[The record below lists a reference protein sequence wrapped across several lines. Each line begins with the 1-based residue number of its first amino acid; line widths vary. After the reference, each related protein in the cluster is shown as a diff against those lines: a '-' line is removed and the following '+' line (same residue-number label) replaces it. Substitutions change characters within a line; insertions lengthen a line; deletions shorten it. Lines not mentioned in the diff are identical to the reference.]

1 MKIKLLVLA
10 SILTIPSF
18 SVINIRSV
26 LAQIQRPIGRAY
38 SLPGSPFFSP
48 VGRIDSD
55 GDSIADI
62 VLESNPSP
70 RVEFDIL
77 TELDGQ
83 LITDRSSNLTTG
95 FFPGAVPFFL
105 YALDADETLRRISD
119 EDGNFLPSTQEQ
131 EIIERFVPDTEPTT
145 FADGD
150 LLTELFIPSAIDT
163 TFADS
168 NSLETNVLLESSPG
182 IFYSFLFEEDFISFF
197 LPLDENADIETV
209 LLSINDLSYILDQ
222 NLLGRGPRVPGAS
235 FDIRFISL
243 FSGQP
248 TIISSSQSIND
259 ISSDQNSLG
268 REAIFSGARANTNI
282 GSLSSERSTI
292 ISSSQSTNDM
302 SYDQNLL
309 GREARFSGA
318 RANTNIGSLSSNRS
332 IPESNNLISLLG
344 LGLVGI
350 ASLIKDRVR
359 KF

>member
-26 LAQIQRPIGRAY
+26 LAQIQRPIGSAY
-38 SLPGSPFFSP
+38 SLPASPSVGP
-48 VGRIDSD
+48 VAREDSD
-55 GDSIADI
+55 GDSIPDI

-83 LITDRSSNLTTG
+83 LITDRDSNLTTG

-105 YALDADETLRRISD
+105 YALDAEETLRRLED
-119 EDGNFLPSTQEQ
+119 EDGNLLPSTQEQ

-150 LLTELFIPSAIDT
+150 LLAELFIRGAIDT
-163 TFADS
+163 TFADG
-168 NSLETNVLLESSPG
+168 NLLGTNIPSIFDSG
-182 IFYSFLFEEDFISFF
+182 IVYSFLFEEEFISFL
-197 LPLDENADIETV
+197 LPLDENPDIGTV

-222 NLLGRGPRVPGAS
+222 NLLGREPIFSGAS
-235 FDIRFISL
+235 FNANIGSLSSGQPTTILSSQSTNEISYDQNL
-243 FSGQP
+243 LGGEPIFYGASSNTNIGSLSSGQP
-248 TIISSSQSIND
+248 TIISSD
-259 ISSDQNSLG
+259 
-268 REAIFSGARANTNI
+268 
-282 GSLSSERSTI
+282 
-292 ISSSQSTNDM
+292 
-302 SYDQNLL
+302 
-309 GREARFSGA
+309 
-318 RANTNIGSLSSNRS
+318 RS

-344 LGLVGI
+344 LGLLGI
-350 ASLIKDRVR
+350 GSLIKYKVR

>member
-26 LAQIQRPIGRAY
+26 LAQIPRPIGRAY
-38 SLPGSPFFSP
+38 SLPGSSTAGP

-62 VLESNPSP
+62 VVESNRAP
-70 RVEFDIL
+70 RFEFDIL

-83 LITDRSSNLTTG
+83 LITDRDSNLTTG

-105 YALDADETLRRISD
+105 YALDAEETLRRLED
-119 EDGNFLPSTQEQ
+119 EDGNLLPSTQEQ

-150 LLTELFIPSAIDT
+150 LLAELFIRGAIDT
-163 TFADS
+163 TFADG
-168 NSLETNVLLESSPG
+168 NLLGTNIPSIFDSG
-182 IFYSFLFEEDFISFF
+182 IVYSFLFEEEFISFL
-197 LPLDENADIETV
+197 LPLDENPDIGTV

-222 NLLGRGPRVPGAS
+222 NLFGREPRFSGAS
-235 FDIRFISL
+235 FNANIASL
-243 FSGQP
+243 SSGQP
-248 TIISSSQSIND
+248 TIISSEQSIDD
-259 ISSDQNSLG
+259 ISSDQNLLG
-268 REAIFSGARANTNI
+268 GEPRFSDARANTNI
-282 GSLSSERSTI
+282 GSL
-292 ISSSQSTNDM
+292 
-302 SYDQNLL
+302 
-309 GREARFSGA
+309 A
-318 RANTNIGSLSSNRS
+318 SNRS
-332 IPESNNLISLLG
+332 IPESNNVISLLG

-359 KF
+359 KFGVASLWDGEG